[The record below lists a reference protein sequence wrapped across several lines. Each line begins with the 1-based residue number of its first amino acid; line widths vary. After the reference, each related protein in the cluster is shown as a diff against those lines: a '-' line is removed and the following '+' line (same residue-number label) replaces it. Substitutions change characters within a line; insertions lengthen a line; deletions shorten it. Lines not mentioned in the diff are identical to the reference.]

1 MQIQYNNVIW
11 NKCRFNRLS
20 RLSGWK
26 DYHCQLLVFQRADVL
41 YPIKEIL
48 PWIFPKM
55 RSSIPKMQ
63 KKWMLGIWHF
73 QIFGARPI
81 LRCEVGVFFQGKGY
95 ILNLEKSRFT
105 REDSPTAQP
114 TEAYTKVD
122 DYIHVGRQGGKAQ
135 PWGVLVGPVTRGK
148 TTGNLFFGGW
158 IFSRTPN
165 QFQRIKI
172 EFQLI
177 MMHVT
182 F

>member
-1 MQIQYNNVIW
+1 MNISKNEKLNPKDAEKMDAW
-11 NKCRFNRLS
+11 NMTFPNFWGPPYFKVR
-20 RLSGWK
+20 SG
-26 DYHCQLLVFQRADVL
+26 CF
-41 YPIKEIL
+41 
-48 PWIFPKM
+48 
-55 RSSIPKMQ
+55 
-63 KKWMLGIWHF
+63 
-73 QIFGARPI
+73 
-81 LRCEVGVFFQGKGY
+81 FFQGKGY